1 MLLHSFFSYV
11 NPFFRSRVIVKN
23 LPLNIDEEK
32 LKKHFEAQAP
42 VTDVKLMKTR
52 SGKSRRFGF
61 LGFKSDEDATKVVKY
76 FNGSFINTARISV
89 EVAQTFG
96 EGSTAPISFKEKK
109 RLADARE
116 QEFKRK
122 AEAAEEAKRKKQ
134 KQKAVVVDESNS
146 KLKEFLEVFDTRKEV
161 QSWANDDVLKDV
173 NTVAEEQAAIPKQLV
188 EEAERESDDEYENL
202 PNNDENEDE
211 GEEKMMS
218 LSDMTAPTPVAPQN
232 NDVDE
237 DMDDAPIEDDGLAA
251 NTAVSDFD
259 WLKQRQK
266 RIKELAAGEDSTTTG
281 KGPETIKSDEPE
293 ESVFSETVEA
303 EEPVYEKSEQEINED
318 KVRSSGRL
326 FLRNLLYSST
336 EDDFRNL
343 FSKYGEL
350 EEVHLAIDTRNGKSK
365 GFAYIQFKDP
375 EDAVRAYKSV
385 DRQIFQGRLL
395 HVLPANVKKDANQK
409 LDEFEMK
416 NLPLKKQNELKRKA
430 AAAKQQFSW
439 NTLYLSTDAVMESV
453 ASRLGVKKSQL
464 YDPESSDGAVKQ
476 ALAEASVIGNVRQY
490 FESKGVDLLAFN
502 KTKEKNDKVI
512 LVKNFPYNTSVEEIA
527 NLFSEYGDLR
537 KVLMPKDGGIAMVVF
552 KHTPQARA
560 AFTKLA
566 YKRFKSSILYLEK
579 GPKGLFEDES
589 IENEN
594 ENEDTV
600 GAAPVEKPKE
610 AKLSGSDLLA
620 KTTADEDDNGKE
632 GRTSVFVKNL
642 NFDTTSADLTDAFKA
657 LDGFAVAQ
665 VKMKPNPKAPGKLL
679 SMGFGFVEFTSKEA
693 ANVAIAAMDGYN
705 LDGHK
710 LQLKLSHRGQ
720 DSGASSNAAASG
732 KKGKASSKILIKNI
746 PFEATKKDIYQ
757 LFGTFG
763 QLRSVRMPKK
773 FHSAGGSGRGFA
785 FAEFITAKE
794 AENAMASLQGTHLLG
809 RRLVMEYAQADAVN
823 AEEEIARMEKKV
835 RKQVTNET
843 LAGLRLSGKRNIDLG
858 EDDDDNNG
866 LDGR

>member
-1 MLLHSFFSYV
+1 M
-11 NPFFRSRVIVKN
+11 
-23 LPLNIDEEK
+23 NIDEEK
-32 LKKHFEAQAP
+32 LKKHFETQAP

-61 LGFKSDEDATKVVKY
+61 LGFKSDDDASKAVKY

-109 RLADARE
+109 RLAEARE
-116 QEFKRK
+116 KELKRK
-122 AEAAEEAKRKKQ
+122 REEADEAKRKKQ
-134 KQKAVVVDESNS
+134 KQKTVVVDESNP
-146 KLKEFLEVFDTRKEV
+146 KLKEYLEVFDTRKEV
-161 QSWANDDVLKDV
+161 QSWANDDVIKDA
-173 NTVAEEQAAIPKQLV
+173 NTVAEEEEAISKQLV
-188 EEAERESDDEYENL
+188 EEAEHESDDEYENL
-202 PNNDENEDE
+202 PNNNENEDE
-211 GEEKMMS
+211 NEEKMVS
-218 LSDMTAPTPVAPQN
+218 LSDLPTSKPTDSSIDN
-232 NDVDE
+232 NDE
-237 DMDDAPIEDDGLAA
+237 EEMQDAPVEDDGLATNA
-251 NTAVSDFD
+251 AVSDFD
-259 WLKQRQK
+259 WLKQRQT
-266 RIKELAAGEDSTTTG
+266 RIKESTSNEDSDKTE
-281 KGPETIKSDEPE
+281 KVPETVTSDEPSK
-293 ESVFSETVEA
+293 SVFDDSIEA
-303 EEPVYEKSEQEINED
+303 EESVYEKSEQETNED

-336 EDDFRNL
+336 EDDFKNL

-375 EDAVRAYKSV
+375 EDAVRAYRSV

-395 HVLPANVKKDANQK
+395 HVLPANVKKDAAHK

-416 NLPLKKQNELKRKA
+416 NLSLKKQNELKRKA

-453 ASRLGVKKSQL
+453 ANRLGVKKSQL

-512 LVKNFPYNTSVEEIA
+512 LVKNFPFNTSMEEIA
-527 NLFSEYGDLR
+527 NLFSEYGDLK

-589 IENEN
+589 IENDS
-594 ENEDTV
+594 EDV
-600 GAAPVEKPKE
+600 SVVLPAEKAKE
-610 AKLSGSDLLA
+610 AKLSGSDLLE
-620 KTTADEDDNGKE
+620 KSVADEEEDGKN

-642 NFDTTSADLTDAFKA
+642 NFDTTSADLADAFKA

-665 VKMKPNPKAPGKLL
+665 VKMKPNPKSPGKLL

-693 ANVAIAAMDGYN
+693 ANIAIAAMDGYN

-720 DSGASSNAAASG
+720 DSGASSNNTSAT
-732 KKGKASSKILIKNI
+732 KKSKTSSKILIKNI

-794 AENAMASLQGTHLLG
+794 AENAIASLQGTHLLG